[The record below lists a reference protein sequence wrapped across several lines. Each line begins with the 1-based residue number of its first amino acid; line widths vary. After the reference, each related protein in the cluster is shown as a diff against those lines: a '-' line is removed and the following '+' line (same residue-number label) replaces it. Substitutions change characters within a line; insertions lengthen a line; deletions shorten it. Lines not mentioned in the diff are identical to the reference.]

1 MPCICAEVDRRQA
14 TDTMSNPK
22 TPRPVRTPASG
33 RRAERTREALV
44 NAAFALMAESG
55 GDVSIDE
62 IVAAAGISKQSFYN
76 HFSDKQDL
84 AKFILL
90 QERTELE
97 HRIGAT
103 NEGQTDAAMRLARAI
118 CVCARYFFEN
128 TQRARFFSQMFL
140 LDIEVNNARYGSI
153 VSDVAAGLAQ
163 GRFAVPS
170 VEAGVSLV
178 LGAGQAQIVRALNG
192 QTLQMAVT
200 SAQQL
205 AMLMLRAFG
214 LPPLEAEMVAARA
227 ADAIFNRDGSASP
240 QA

>member
-1 MPCICAEVDRRQA
+1 MTSPQKTRTSRAA
-14 TDTMSNPK
+14 SSNK
-22 TPRPVRTPASG
+22 RT
-33 RRAERTREALV
+33 ERTREALV
-44 NAAFALMAESG
+44 KAAFELMAESG
-55 GDVSIDE
+55 GEASIDE

-90 QERTELE
+90 QERTNLE
-97 HRIGAT
+97 RLIGTT
-103 NEGQTDAAMRLARAI
+103 NEGHTDPAMRLARAV

-128 TQRARFFSQMFL
+128 PRRARFFSQMFF
-140 LDIEVNNARYGSI
+140 LDIEANNARYGSI

-163 GRFAVPS
+163 GRFAVPT

-192 QTLQMAVT
+192 QTIDVAMI

-227 ADAIFNRDGSASP
+227 ADAIFNRATSMQASA
-240 QA
+240 